1 MQSGE
6 PVDAVAVNSSSVQ
19 LLAGYAHSKV
29 EDPAISR
36 LFDQDYQLFR
46 SLVLAERHH
55 SGRLPH
61 LPSRAILFLMWIQ
74 GCLILILILILI
86 LALALAGSG
95 SDSDNL
101 FFLLTSRS
109 QFALVTHTLSLV

>member
-1 MQSGE
+1 
-6 PVDAVAVNSSSVQ
+6 
-19 LLAGYAHSKV
+19 
-29 EDPAISR
+29 
-36 LFDQDYQLFR
+36 
-46 SLVLAERHH
+46 
-55 SGRLPH
+55 
-61 LPSRAILFLMWIQ
+61 MWIQ